1 MGGVPVKHK
10 SKSRVGMHRAHQALK
25 KVNIS
30 VCANCKTPVL
40 PHTICPNC
48 KEYKKQ

>member
-25 KVNIS
+25 KVNVS
-30 VCANCKTPVL
+30 VCKNCKSPVL
-40 PHTICPNC
+40 SHRVCPNC
-48 KEYKKQ
+48 KEYGKQ